1 MNRVAIQHEPPSDAG
16 AAATADPAGEHIEAR
31 AELEMILAAWQSATE
46 RLRHTHEALRAEVKR
61 LTDELE
67 AKNRQLQRKDRLAD
81 LGQMASHVA
90 HEVRN
95 GLAPVKLYLSLLR
108 RQCERDADH
117 RDIFGKIEANLI
129 ALETTVNDLLHFTA
143 HRDPNVRPFT
153 VRELIDEVCGSL
165 APQWEAQG
173 IEIDVD
179 VPGTFRHRGDRDML
193 RRAVLNLLINALD
206 AMPNGGR
213 LDVIA
218 CHTGDWLE
226 IEFADSGPG
235 IETAAL
241 NRLFEPFFTTKSGG
255 TGLGLAIV
263 ERIAEAHGGTVRAAN
278 CPQGGAA
285 FTLSLPAAPVQ
296 ALARAA

>member
-1 MNRVAIQHEPPSDAG
+1 MNRVALQRVPSSS
-16 AAATADPAGEHIEAR
+16 AAAAAPADPAAAQLEAR
-31 AELEMILAAWQSATE
+31 AELEIVLGAWHAATE

-67 AKNRQLQRKDRLAD
+67 VKNRQLQRKDRLAD

-108 RQCERDADH
+108 RQCERDADN

-143 HRDPNVRPFT
+143 QRDPNVRPFA
-153 VRELIDEVCGSL
+153 VRELIDDVCGSL
-165 APQWEAQG
+165 APQLAAQG
-173 IEIDVD
+173 IEVDVD
-179 VPGTFRHRGDRDML
+179 VPGTCRHRGDRDML

-206 AMPNGGR
+206 AMPHGGR
-213 LDVIA
+213 LDVMA
-218 CHTGDWLE
+218 CQAGDSLE
-226 IEFADSGPG
+226 IEVADSGAG
-235 IETAAL
+235 IESDAL
-241 NRLFEPFFTTKSGG
+241 SRLFEPFFTTKSGG

-296 ALARAA
+296 TLARAA

>member
-1 MNRVAIQHEPPSDAG
+1 MNRFAIQPALAAPVDRLAPAD
-16 AAATADPAGEHIEAR
+16 AAAPLEAR
-31 AELEMILAAWQSATE
+31 AELEMVLAAWHAATE

-61 LTDELE
+61 LSDELE

-108 RQCERDADH
+108 RRCEGDSDN
-117 RDIFGKIEANLI
+117 RDIFGKIEANLM

-143 HRDPNVRPFT
+143 HRDPNRHPFA
-153 VRELIDEVCGSL
+153 VRELIDDVCSSL
-165 APQWEAQG
+165 APQLAAQR
-173 IEIDVD
+173 IEVAIDVS
-179 VPGTFRHRGDRDML
+179 PTCRHRGDRDML
-193 RRAVLNLLINALD
+193 RRAVLNLLLNALD
-206 AMPNGGR
+206 AMPQGGR

-218 CHTGDWLE
+218 CQLGDRLE
-226 IEFADSGPG
+226 IEVADSGPG
-235 IETAAL
+235 IQQAARS
-241 NRLFEPFFTTKSGG
+241 RLFEPFFTTKSGG

-285 FTLSLPAAPVQ
+285 FTLSLPAGTAEV
-296 ALARAA
+296 ALRAA